1 MESKLKSTISYRASN
16 IEGLDEEEILSH
28 EKLFQKTSFDEK
40 GNVLS
45 EETITPEGALEHK
58 AVYAYTAEGLIREE
72 ILMEEDDLVSEH
84 RTMEYNTDGK
94 LMTERLHY
102 LDESYDETV
111 FEYDNAGLLVAKIT
125 TDSDG
130 EVTSRV
136 NLVYEN
142 GKLVKE
148 SEENEEGDIL
158 SSYEFKFDEAGNLIE
173 ERIEGGAEEYTATH
187 EYDADGHRKVSRKYN
202 EDGHLIERYT
212 YTRDEA
218 GKLTDVKE
226 ETVSGI
232 ELMHMEYD
240 ESGNVILQEST
251 TESEELLSRIER
263 TYLDN
268 NLVKTSTVYIAGKGQ
283 RPPQHYRLRFDYE
296 FWSE

>member
-1 MESKLKSTISYRASN
+1 MENKLRSTISYRASN
-16 IEGLDEEEILSH
+16 IDGLDEEEILSH
-28 EKLFQKTSFDEK
+28 EKEYQKTSFDEK

-45 EETITPEGALEHK
+45 EETITPDGVLEHK
-58 AVYAYTAEGLIREE
+58 AVYSYTAEGLISEE
-72 ILMEEDDLVSEH
+72 ILMEEDDFVSEH
-84 RTMEYNTDGK
+84 RTMEYNAEGK
-94 LMTERLHY
+94 LISERLHY

-111 FEYDNAGLLVAKIT
+111 FEYDTDGLLVSKIT

-130 EVTSRV
+130 EVTSKV
-136 NLVYEN
+136 FLTYEN
-142 GKLVKE
+142 GKVVKE
-148 SEENEEGDIL
+148 SEENEDGDVL

-173 ERIEGGAEEYTATH
+173 ESVSGGAEEYTATH

-240 ESGNVILQEST
+240 EAGNVILQEST

-263 TYLDN
+263 TYFAN
-268 NLVKTSTVYIAGKGQ
+268 NLVNTSTVFIAGKGQ
-283 RPPQHYRLRFDYE
+283 RQPQHYRLRFEYE